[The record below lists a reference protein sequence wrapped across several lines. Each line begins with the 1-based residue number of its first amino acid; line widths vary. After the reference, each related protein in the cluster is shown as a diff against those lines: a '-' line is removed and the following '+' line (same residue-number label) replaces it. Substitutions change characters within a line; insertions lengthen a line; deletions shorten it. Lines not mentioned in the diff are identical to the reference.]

1 MPVLTSANAVSLNNE
16 IDIKLISAL
25 ELFSEKLKE
34 FGLEVP
40 AFSSKALFKLSEISD
55 EKKHQIMNYYFNWL
69 SWLNLGA
76 DQENEVINDSVTT
89 EINFAKNS
97 LKHYKLTVDDNFWKT
112 IENDHVI
119 EIYGTEMV
127 QLYRSFNFFK
137 YSGYS
142 LLDIAVFEWFNLWER
157 PKKIVEMLFE
167 EVGIVFSKEIN
178 FKKCNIPSH
187 ILREVLNTG
196 DTLDFTP
203 RACIIE
209 FKNIA
214 VLKNSIGECA
224 GFICT
229 AVGTVIARGN
239 DVSKIG
245 MV

>member
-1 MPVLTSANAVSLNNE
+1 MQALTSVNLVSINNE
-16 IDIKLISAL
+16 IDIKLINAL
-25 ELFSEKLKE
+25 EQFSEKLKK

-40 AFSSKALFKLSEISD
+40 AVSSKALVKLNEISD
-55 EKKHQIMNYYFNWL
+55 EKKHQIINYYFNWL
-69 SWLNLGA
+69 SWLELA
-76 DQENEVINDSVTT
+76 TDQENEVQKDSIINEV
-89 EINFAKNS
+89 NYAKNS
-97 LKHYKLTVDDNFWKT
+97 LKHYKLSVDDNFWKT
-112 IENDHVI
+112 LENNHVI

-167 EVGIVFSKEIN
+167 EVSLVMSKVIN

-187 ILREVLNTG
+187 ILREVMNTG

-203 RACIIE
+203 RACLIE

-214 VLKNSIGECA
+214 VLKNSTGECA
-224 GFICT
+224 GFICS
-229 AVGTVIARGN
+229 AVGTVIARGSN
-239 DVSKIG
+239 VSKIG